1 MSEKNY
7 YNREAIKKL
16 KELAE
21 DARICMMTTNLDQRP
36 MSSRPMSLQEV
47 DDEGIMWFISGK
59 NSDKNYE
66 LRKDSEVQLFFMNN
80 GSSEYLSVFGRAE
93 IYTDQQTIDDK
104 WSEMANAWFE
114 DGKDDPNVSI
124 IGVKPQNVRYWDT
137 KHGKLVDMAL
147 MLYAAVTGADTGADG
162 GNEGKL
168 EI

>member
-93 IYTDQQTIDDK
+93 IYSDQQTIDDK

-124 IGVKPQNVRYWDT
+124 IGVKPQDVRYWDT
-137 KHGKLVDMAL
+137 KQGKLVDMAL

>member
-93 IYTDQQTIDDK
+93 IYSDQQTIDDK

-124 IGVKPQNVRYWDT
+124 IGVKPQDVRYWDT

>member
-124 IGVKPQNVRYWDT
+124 IGVKPQDVRYWDT